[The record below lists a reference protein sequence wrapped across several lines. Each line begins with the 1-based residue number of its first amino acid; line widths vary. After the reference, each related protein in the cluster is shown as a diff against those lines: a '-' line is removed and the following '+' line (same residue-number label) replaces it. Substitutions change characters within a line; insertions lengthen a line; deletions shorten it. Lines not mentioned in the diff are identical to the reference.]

1 MSQFLT
7 QSVARRRSDF
17 PPRYSEPVTERIERI
32 DRSDPCSA
40 AYCLPDAALEFLTR
54 QLLAERPG
62 GDKRFCC
69 YRIAGDSPYA
79 DIARTIE
86 CKVFDDFFGN
96 SPDIMT
102 EQYGPYEAQS
112 SFLLVVDRRAQRPA
126 GALRI
131 IEASAHRGLKTLE
144 DIKQG
149 PLFMP
154 TSTVLEHHN
163 ISDLSRCWD
172 VGSVAVLKEYRGQTH
187 DHMISTTLYGR
198 LHMQAASDGIEHFTA
213 ILDSHAFSQ
222 IVNVF
227 GVPFVPIVDTRPFPY
242 LGSESN
248 LAAYCYVPSIPPMM
262 SAHLEML
269 DVTIA
274 TTVRPYVR
282 RVAYGEGIPEVIR
295 IEEG

>member
-1 MSQFLT
+1 MSQLLND
-7 QSVARRRSDF
+7 SVVRRRSDF
-17 PPRYSEPVTERIERI
+17 PPRHSERPAERL
-32 DRSDPCSA
+32 DRCSA
-40 AYCLPDAALEFLTR
+40 AYCLPDAALEYLTH
-54 QLLAERPG
+54 QLLAERPS

-69 YRIAGDSPYA
+69 YRLPGNSPYA

-96 SPDIMT
+96 SPDVMT
-102 EQYGPYEAQS
+102 EQYGPYESQS

-126 GALRI
+126 GAMRI
-131 IEASAHRGLKTLE
+131 ITTSPHRGLKTLE
-144 DIKQG
+144 DIGQA
-149 PLFMP
+149 PLYMP
-154 TSTVLEHHN
+154 TSTVVEHHR
-163 ISDLSRCWD
+163 ISDLNRCWD
-172 VGSVAVLKEYRGQTH
+172 VGSVAVLKDYRGQQY
-187 DHMISTTLYGR
+187 DHLISTTLYGR
-198 LHMQAASDGIEHFTA
+198 LHMQAVASGIEHFTA

-269 DVTIA
+269 DVTLA
-274 TTVRPYVR
+274 RSVRPYVR
-282 RVAYGEGIPEVIR
+282 RLAYGEGIPEVISVDR
-295 IEEG
+295 G